1 MRCEGV
7 AAPWTGWW
15 GPSRYIYISTLHT
28 STIISTIST
37 HQGLPQEEGPSHHRQ
52 LRLQAPLPRHL
63 RGHARL
69 HDARH
74 RQVYLIYISTLIST
88 TLSTQA
94 VYRRPDQLYRGRSAG
109 RHTGPLLL
117 DTLHLQRARQVRPS
131 NSLQIFSCIFTNIF
145 ARLQISPCC
154 IGGAW

>member
-1 MRCEGV
+1 MRGEQRHGRGGG
-7 AAPWTGWW
+7 AHQG
-15 GPSRYIYISTLHT
+15 ISTYLHI

-117 DTLHLQRARQVRPS
+117 DTLHLQRARQVGAIVYKYFHAY
-131 NSLQIFSCIFTNIF
+131 LQIF
-145 ARLQISPCC
+145 LQDYKYLH
-154 IGGAW
+154 AV

>member
-1 MRCEGV
+1 MTWSPSCCPRPGTSTYTPSTSTTRWV
-7 AAPWTGWW
+7 AAYL
-15 GPSRYIYISTLHT
+15 RRISTI

-63 RGHARL
+63 RGHARV

-94 VYRRPDQLYRGRSAG
+94 VYRRPYKLYRGRSAG

-117 DTLHLQRARQVRPS
+117 DTLHLQRARQV
-131 NSLQIFSCIFTNIF
+131 
-145 ARLQISPCC
+145 
-154 IGGAW
+154 GAIVYKYFHA